1 MNALRVAAFRPLYL
15 LVLVAAIFGGL
26 TITIWWLP
34 LGLIV
39 YGVAVW
45 MAAQDPLLTL
55 PPPRPRPRITSPTL
69 RALIRE
75 IERSQKEI
83 EQAVAGVQGPLT
95 GILNNVVSQTRDLL
109 EEAYYLA
116 DKGQIIERYFKD
128 NNYQKLEQQLTQ
140 LNWQISA
147 TIDPFTRQQLEERRQ
162 ALLTQQKHF
171 QDLRVY
177 FDRIQAQLANID
189 ASLDTI
195 DTILAETIRL
205 RTADAV
211 AMSSA
216 SGAVQQRLDDLRSDM
231 EVFRKVLDTAMT
243 GI

>member
-1 MNALRVAAFRPLYL
+1 MKTLRVAALKPLYL
-15 LVLVAAIFGGL
+15 LVLVAALFGGL
-26 TITIWWLP
+26 TIAIWWLP

-45 MAAQDPLLTL
+45 MAAQDPILTL

-69 RALIRE
+69 RTLLKE
-75 IERSQKEI
+75 IERSQKEV
-83 EQAVAGVQGPLT
+83 ERAVAGVQGPLT
-95 GILNNVVSQTRDLL
+95 GILSNIVSQTRDLV

-116 DKGQIIERYFKD
+116 DKGQVIEQYFRA

-147 TIDPFTRQQLEERRQ
+147 TIDPFTHQQLEERRQ

-171 QDLRVY
+171 QDLQVY
-177 FDRIQAQLANID
+177 FDRIQSQLKNID
-189 ASLDTI
+189 ASL

-216 SGAVQQRLDDLRSDM
+216 SGAVQQRLNDLRSDM

>member
-1 MNALRVAAFRPLYL
+1 MNALRIAALRPLYL

-116 DKGQIIERYFKD
+116 DKGQIIERYFKA

-195 DTILAETIRL
+195 LAETIRL